1 MTGCIKFAIIASA
14 SATAAAQM
22 RAIKKAINYVYITP
36 LVNNIFI
43 IIIVEVPTRYVP
55 AYLILV

>member
-1 MTGCIKFAIIASA
+1 
-14 SATAAAQM
+14 M